1 MARSQKQKLK
11 LLYLMQYLTQHSDE
25 AHPVGIAQMV
35 EMLAERG
42 ILAERKSLYA
52 DLEALR
58 EFGLD
63 IVQARGKTVGYYVG
77 TRDFELPE
85 LKLLVDSVQSSKF
98 ITQRKTLALI
108 RKIESLA
115 SVHDAAALQRQVYV
129 RNRVKSMNE
138 SVYYNV
144 DEISS
149 AITAD
154 KKIRFRY
161 FRYTVTKERSFR
173 RGGGC
178 YEVSPD
184 ALLWDDEDYYLL
196 AYDAAAGQIRHYRV
210 DKLAQIAALESFR
223 DGKEAFRALDM
234 SSYSKQVFG
243 MFAGEAETVRL
254 RFPNDLA
261 GAVIDRFGD
270 SAILVPGE
278 NGTFTVTVP
287 AAVNAPFFAW
297 LCTFGDAV
305 RILSPQSAVD
315 AMREHI
321 EKIAAR
327 YAGEEEIK

>member
-25 AHPVGIAQMV
+25 AHPVGVAQMA

-63 IVQARGKTVGYYVG
+63 IVQTRGKTVGYYVG

-154 KKIRFRY
+154 RKIRFLY
-161 FRYTVTKERSFR
+161 FEYTVKKERRYRHDGAF
-173 RGGGC
+173 
-178 YEVSPD
+178 YEVSPY
-184 ALLWDDEDYYLL
+184 ALMWDDENYYML
-196 AYDAAAGQIRHYRV
+196 AYDAQTASIRHYRV
-210 DKLAQIAALESFR
+210 DKMAQISTLESFR
-223 DGKEAFRALDM
+223 DGKDAFRKVDM
-234 SSYSKQVFG
+234 SAYSKKVFG

-254 RFPNDLA
+254 RFSNHLA
-261 GAVIDRFGD
+261 GAVIDRFGGVVMHIRED
-270 SAILVPGE
+270 VEHVSVSIE
-278 NGTFTVTVP
+278 
-287 AAVNAPFFAW
+287 AVVSPQFYAW
-297 LCTFGDAV
+297 VFGFGAEAE
-305 RILSPQSAVD
+305 ILSPAKV
-315 AMREHI
+315 REGMA
-321 EKIAAR
+321 EMAR
-327 YAGEEEIK
+327 GVLGLYGTGN

>member
-63 IVQARGKTVGYYVG
+63 VVQTRGKTVGYYVG

-154 KKIRFRY
+154 KKIRFLY
-161 FRYTVTKERSFR
+161 FEYTVKKERRYRHDGAF
-173 RGGGC
+173 
-178 YEVSPD
+178 YEVSPY
-184 ALLWDDEDYYLL
+184 ALMWDDENYYML
-196 AYDAAAGQIRHYRV
+196 AYDAQTASIRHYRV
-210 DKLAQIAALESFR
+210 DKMAQISTLESFR
-223 DGKEAFRALDM
+223 DGKDAFRKVDM
-234 SSYSKQVFG
+234 SAYSKKVFG

-254 RFPNDLA
+254 RFSNHLA
-261 GAVIDRFGD
+261 GAVIDRFGRD
-270 SAILVPGE
+270 VMLIREDDEHFSVSIE
-278 NGTFTVTVP
+278 
-287 AAVNAPFFAW
+287 AVVSPQFYAW
-297 LCTFGDAV
+297 VFGFGAEAE
-305 RILSPQSAVD
+305 ILSPAKV
-315 AMREHI
+315 REGMA
-321 EKIAAR
+321 EMAR
-327 YAGEEEIK
+327 GVLGLYGTRF